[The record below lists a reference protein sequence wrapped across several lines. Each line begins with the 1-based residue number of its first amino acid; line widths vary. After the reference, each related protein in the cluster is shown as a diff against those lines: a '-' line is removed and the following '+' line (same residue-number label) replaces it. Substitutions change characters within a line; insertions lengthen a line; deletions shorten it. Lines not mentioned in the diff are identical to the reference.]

1 MMVVIWTED
10 DKTRSNIAHVLK
22 VKLRGIADGQ
32 MCKRK
37 RRVKLDKQ
45 VLGVKDKDHILK
57 WGILG
62 EEFERRTTE
71 C

>member
-1 MMVVIWTED
+1 
-10 DKTRSNIAHVLK
+10 
-22 VKLRGIADGQ
+22 

-62 EEFERRTTE
+62 EEFERRTIE